1 MCSHEVQQ
9 LSDSQT
15 AAHKNVSGHL
25 HAIKSLPK
33 NCPKK
38 TYLKADVK
46 FSHQPL
52 NRFKTTV
59 THN

>member
-9 LSDSQT
+9 LSDS
-15 AAHKNVSGHL
+15 AHKNVSGHL
-25 HAIKSLPK
+25 HPIKSLPK
-33 NCPKK
+33 ICPIKI

-46 FSHQPL
+46 F
-52 NRFKTTV
+52 KTTV